1 MNRFMF
7 VVVPF
12 ILIFLI
18 YGLQRL
24 IQYRLFFALLIV
36 TNLACYSTL
45 TLLGKT
51 GSFNVLRDVRA
62 ELDKYS

>member
-36 TNLACYSTL
+36 TNSACYSTL
-45 TLLGKT
+45 ALLGKT
-51 GSFNVLRDVRA
+51 GSFNVLRDIRA